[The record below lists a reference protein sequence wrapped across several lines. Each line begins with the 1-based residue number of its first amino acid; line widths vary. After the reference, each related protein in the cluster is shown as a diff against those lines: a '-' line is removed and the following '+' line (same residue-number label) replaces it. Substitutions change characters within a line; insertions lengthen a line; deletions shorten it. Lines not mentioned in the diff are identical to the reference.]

1 MNRNMATALAI
12 AAAAAAAA
20 AALAMASGKAFA
32 DDITIESRPFVGTL
46 SRAEVHADLLRN
58 SQFAREHGSEWAMQL
73 NQGPQ
78 VRSAY
83 TSQQARA
90 DYAASRE
97 EVRQLNGEDSGSTY
111 LSMSRSNGNATR
123 TMGGSAR

>member
-1 MNRNMATALAI
+1 MDRNITTALII
-12 AAAAAAAA
+12 AAAAVA

-46 SRAEVHADLLRN
+46 SRAEVHSDLLRN
-58 SQFAREHGSEWAMQL
+58 SKFAREHGTEWAMQL

-83 TSQQARA
+83 TSQQVRA

-97 EVRQLNGEDSGSTY
+97 QVRQLNGEDSGSAY
-111 LSMSRSNGNATR
+111 LSMSRSNGNSTR
-123 TMGGSAR
+123 TMGSSAH